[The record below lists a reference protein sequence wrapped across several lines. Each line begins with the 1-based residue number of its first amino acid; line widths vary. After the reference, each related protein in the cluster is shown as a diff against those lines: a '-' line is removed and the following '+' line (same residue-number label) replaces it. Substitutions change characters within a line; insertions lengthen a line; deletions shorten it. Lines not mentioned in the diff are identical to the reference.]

1 MGGQR
6 SDEVGQGIVG
16 GGEEEDISRRQVVE
30 VGERGC
36 PLPYPSGQGFGR
48 CRGTAAN
55 GFDLVAGLC
64 ECSSQVGGEVAGAD
78 EDDFL
83 CGHGRVSLALRK
95 IKYLF
100 WHQQK
105 VRPLK

>member
-1 MGGQR
+1 M
-6 SDEVGQGIVG
+6 
-16 GGEEEDISRRQVVE
+16 
-30 VGERGC
+30 
-36 PLPYPSGQGFGR
+36 
-48 CRGTAAN
+48 
-55 GFDLVAGLC
+55 
-64 ECSSQVGGEVAGAD
+64 GGEVAGAD